1 MRYQH
6 GLTQIITHS
15 SMISFLHIASRTDIL
30 LGFPLVNAPP
40 HYLMLFSTFWGPSPL
55 ILKMDVSQGSVHIP
69 VFFSASIFTSLM
81 FSSCITV
88 FFFFFN
94 NFTTNFQVFYLQ
106 PKFLS
111 QILDLSIQMP
121 IQISIGLPW

>member
-1 MRYQH
+1 MGYQH

-15 SMISFLHIASRTDIL
+15 SLISFLRIASRTDIL
-30 LGFPLVNAPP
+30 LGFPLVNVPP
-40 HYLMLFSTFWGPSPL
+40 HYLILFSTFWGPSPL

-69 VFFSASIFTSLM
+69 LFF
-81 FSSCITV
+81 CIYIYFPDV
-88 FFFFFN
+88 LILYNNFFFN
-94 NFTTNFQVFYLQ
+94 NLTTNFQDSYLQ